1 MAILKIGHR
10 QIPVRRG
17 QSLLEAAEQAKISVE
32 YQCRNGF
39 CGACRQ
45 RLKKGSVKY
54 STPPLA
60 YCEEDEVLLCC
71 AYLDD
76 DGQATIS
83 LCEIESTAKQPE

>member
-1 MAILKIGHR
+1 MAILKIGQR

-17 QSLLEAAEQAKISVE
+17 QSLLEAAEQAKIAVE

-45 RLKKGSVKY
+45 RLNAGAVKY
-54 STPPLA
+54 PTPPLA

-71 AYLDD
+71 AYLDE
-76 DGQATIS
+76 DGQASIS
-83 LCEIESTAKQPE
+83 LNEIESTAKLPE